1 MPCANILFTPSY
13 KKDGKSVYW
22 HIRITNKITH
32 NETPETLSHSAQ
44 SDPFFLYL
52 LDRCRHFLSIR
63 AGICHSTYDYP
74 LCPATRFG
82 RKSGMQA
89 YVGTI

>member
-44 SDPFFLYL
+44 SDRDLRPPRGDGERSGCAEYGVV
-52 LDRCRHFLSIR
+52 RSGVAIR
-63 AGICHSTYDYP
+63 N
-74 LCPATRFG
+74 
-82 RKSGMQA
+82 
-89 YVGTI
+89 